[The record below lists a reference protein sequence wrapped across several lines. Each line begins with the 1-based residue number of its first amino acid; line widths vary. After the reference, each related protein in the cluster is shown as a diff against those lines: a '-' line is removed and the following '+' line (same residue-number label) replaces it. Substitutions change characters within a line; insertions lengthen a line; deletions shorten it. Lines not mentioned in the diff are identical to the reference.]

1 MTTGQYLLRIKEIGL
16 SLAELHE
23 LPMGA
28 VLDMF
33 IERENDSCEYA
44 DLATQDDFDRF

>member
-1 MTTGQYLLRIKEIGL
+1 MTTGYYLLRVKEIGL
-16 SLAELHE
+16 TLAELHD

-33 IERENDSCEYA
+33 IEKSNDSYDYKEV
-44 DLATQDDFDRF
+44 ATQSDFDRF